1 MGPNNQ
7 PQTTEPTPPTGLP
20 EQEVSER
27 PVPTESNMPADM
39 TGVTP
44 PHAEPVATKK
54 SKKGLVIGL
63 IAGGVV
69 LLGLLAGILVY
80 ALVYN
85 KPENVVFDAFAN
97 ALSAKSGE
105 ARGTASIKS
114 TAPGGSDIDIEFT
127 MASNQSN
134 EASGNLIF
142 KVASGDKKATFKTD
156 FAGNDDKLFFKLNN
170 LKESVKE
177 IFGAEIADLF
187 MEYYKDL
194 VTKLD
199 NKWVVIT
206 KSEIENLSEDS
217 TSNKESVCMQEQ
229 LAKLRTDADVRKEV
243 LDVYKKHPFLKVESK
258 GSDKDGNRY
267 KLTLNE
273 DKANDFGKALVDTK
287 FFKAVDDCTKED
299 LKKSMEKSS
308 PSSSSSSKTEG
319 SVEIWVDGFSHNL
332 NRVVVNVDGKEESGS
347 VKTNIDVRT
356 KFNTNPVVN
365 MPKADTTLDDIKT
378 EIEDLQEQLS
388 PRVAPSGVYY

>member
-7 PQTTEPTPPTGLP
+7 PSTPESTPPQTEIP
-20 EQEVSER
+20 ER
-27 PVPTESNMPADM
+27 PVPAESNMPADM

-44 PHAEPVATKK
+44 PRVEPVATKK
-54 SKKGLVIGL
+54 SKKGLIIGL

-69 LLGLLAGILVY
+69 LLGLIAGILVY

-105 ARGTASIKS
+105 VKGSVSIKS
-114 TAPGGSDIDIEFT
+114 ATSGTDIDVEFT
-127 MASNQSN
+127 MATNQSN
-134 EASGNLIF
+134 EASGNLTF
-142 KVASGDKKATFKTD
+142 KVAFGDKKATFKTD
-156 FAGNDDKLFFKLNN
+156 FAGNDDKVFFKINN
-170 LKESVKE
+170 LKQSVQDV
-177 IFGAEIADLF
+177 FGEEVADMF

-229 LAKLRTDADVRKEV
+229 FAKLRTDAGVRKEV

-267 KLTLNE
+267 KLIPDE
-273 DKANDFGKALVDTK
+273 DRANDFGKALVDTK

-299 LKKSMEKSS
+299 LKKNMEKSS
-308 PSSSSSSKTEG
+308 PSSNSSSKTEG
-319 SVEIWVDGFSHNL
+319 SIEIWVDGFSHTL
-332 NRVVVNVDGKEESGS
+332 NRVVINVDSKEESGAM
-347 VKTNIDVRT
+347 KMNLDMQT

-378 EIEDLQEQLS
+378 EVEDLQKQIS
-388 PRVAPSGVYY
+388 PTATPVASSGV